1 MYASIILKVII
12 IHSVN
17 FQVRGRALFTDGPR
31 EQDDIRADR
40 LRFAT
45 DLFDSID
52 RRVAGVT
59 SQDHIATLEVFD
71 AVKLVSLQCGKREN
85 DIITREIG
93 EPSYEEYGVKE
104 IKKLMRVVAKMRHV
118 VENKIDFDPQL
129 THRYMMLIKDAIA
142 MGIWNGLCPDWFIV
156 QDTNKPLKLNAP
168 TKIQELYQI
177 EGNKFESEFQ
187 ISTSGIKIVSCCLHD
202 QSVYASF
209 YSNEEI

>member
-40 LRFAT
+40 LRFAA

-71 AVKLVSLQCGKREN
+71 AVKLVSLQCGKR
-85 DIITREIG
+85 
-93 EPSYEEYGVKE
+93 
-104 IKKLMRVVAKMRHV
+104 
-118 VENKIDFDPQL
+118 
-129 THRYMMLIKDAIA
+129 
-142 MGIWNGLCPDWFIV
+142 
-156 QDTNKPLKLNAP
+156 
-168 TKIQELYQI
+168 
-177 EGNKFESEFQ
+177 
-187 ISTSGIKIVSCCLHD
+187 
-202 QSVYASF
+202 
-209 YSNEEI
+209 